1 MLSGCWR
8 GNGTTSHDCYFRYC
22 LEPLGADFAQLW
34 EALYLAD
41 DRAGEIG
48 GKRLFVLE
56 EINPAR
62 FAVLLI
68 QQPDLPYE
76 SRYIGDWL
84 HHRLAYRSIFGR
96 SHI

>member
-8 GNGTTSHDCYFRYC
+8 GNGTTSHACYFRYC

-41 DRAGEIG
+41 NRAGEIG

-56 EINPAR
+56 EINTAR
-62 FAVLLI
+62 FAILLI
-68 QQPDLPYE
+68 QQPDLP
-76 SRYIGDWL
+76 
-84 HHRLAYRSIFGR
+84 
-96 SHI
+96 